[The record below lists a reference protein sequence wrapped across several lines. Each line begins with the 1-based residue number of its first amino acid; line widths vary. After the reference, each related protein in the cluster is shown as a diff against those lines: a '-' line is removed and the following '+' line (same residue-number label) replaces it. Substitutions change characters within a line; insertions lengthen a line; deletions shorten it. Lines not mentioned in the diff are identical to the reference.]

1 MTKAEIRKKY
11 LAKRKALS
19 QEEIETLSKMIFQT
33 FVKYFKPS
41 ANQKIHCFFPLKSKN
56 EVDVTVL
63 INYFHS
69 LNAQVFVPKVVG
81 NEMISVEVKSG
92 TILKN
97 NAWGIP
103 EPESNEDAEIKDYD
117 FVIVPLLY
125 ADAKGNRVG
134 YGKGFYDNFF
144 STINP
149 DVIKVGVNFFEPNE
163 TVDDVWGNDIPLDY
177 LVTPTDVLSFSAGA
191 SKLTK

>member
-19 QEEIETLSKMIFQT
+19 QEDAAALSKMIFQN
-33 FVKYFKPS
+33 FVTYFKPS

-56 EVDVTVL
+56 EVDTTLL
-63 INYFHS
+63 IDYFLS
-69 LNAQVFVPKVVG
+69 LNAKVYVPKVVG
-81 NEMISVEVKSG
+81 NDMISVEFKSE

-103 EPESNEDAEIKDYD
+103 EPESNDDAAIIDYD

-163 TVDDVWGNDIPLDY
+163 TMDDVWENDIPLDY
-177 LVTPTDVLSFSAGA
+177 LVTPTDVLSFTAGA